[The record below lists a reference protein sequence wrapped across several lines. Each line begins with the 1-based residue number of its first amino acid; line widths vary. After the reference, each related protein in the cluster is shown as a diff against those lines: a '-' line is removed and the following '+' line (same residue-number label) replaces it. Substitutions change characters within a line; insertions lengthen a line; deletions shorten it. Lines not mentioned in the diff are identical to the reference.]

1 MEQDLPTL
9 PEHLSS
15 PPGFSG
21 FRGTLSWVLCIMFCR
36 SLFVLLSFFCWSLC
50 YLSFF
55 VVWILITP
63 LVSSNSSW
71 WFIVFAPFLLLI
83 CILSFCNTCSCQQRF
98 SEIIG
103 PMILGFSMMI
113 DPCILFCMKVW
124 NFALELFWYILRGLN
139 SWGLYYIESE
149 EDICFLQ
156 EFVLVQL

>member
-1 MEQDLPTL
+1 MEQELLTL

-21 FRGTLSWVLCIMFCR
+21 FRGTLSWVLCILFCR
-36 SLFVLLSFFCWSLC
+36 SLFVLLSFFCWPLC

-55 VVWILITP
+55 VVWILITDYWLLITP

-71 WFIVFAPFLLLI
+71 WLIVFAPFLLLI
-83 CILSFCNTCSCQQRF
+83 FILSFCNTCSCQQRF

-113 DPCILFCMKVW
+113 DPCIRFCMKVW
-124 NFALELFWYILRGLN
+124 NFALELF
-139 SWGLYYIESE
+139 
-149 EDICFLQ
+149 
-156 EFVLVQL
+156 FVHFEGFK